1 MRFCLLIATLF
12 SLHVLRVEGFHT
24 FLWYWMLVGLALFV
38 GQTLF
43 DFGKAVVGSV
53 PKGDTYN
60 LTQLNFQEPEVQER
74 SGRNLDPTAPRG
86 TQEVL
91 PYLIEQKRR
100 NP

>member
-1 MRFCLLIATLF
+1 MRFFLLVTTVF
-12 SLHVLRVEGFHT
+12 SLYVLRVAGFHD
-24 FLWYWMLVGLALFV
+24 FLWYWLGIGLALFV
-38 GQTLF
+38 LQTCF
-43 DFGKAVVGSV
+43 DFGKAVIGSV

-100 NP
+100 NS